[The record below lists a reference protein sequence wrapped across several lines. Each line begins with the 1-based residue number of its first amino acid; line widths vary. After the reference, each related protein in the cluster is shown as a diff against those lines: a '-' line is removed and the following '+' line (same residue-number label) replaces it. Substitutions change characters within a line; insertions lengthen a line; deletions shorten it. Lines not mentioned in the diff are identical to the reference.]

1 MEDNGSTQECDAYY
15 GVSNNSFENLFVHL
29 SKKCARIINVDYLAS
44 TVAGISAGGV
54 NIRVYNPH
62 PTR

>member
-1 MEDNGSTQECDAYY
+1 MDDNGSTQECDAYY
-15 GVSNNSFENLFVHL
+15 GVSNNSFENSFVHR
-29 SKKCARIINVDYLAS
+29 SKKCARIINVDYLAD

-54 NIRVYNPH
+54 NINVYNPR

>member
-15 GVSNNSFENLFVHL
+15 GVSNNSFENSFVPL